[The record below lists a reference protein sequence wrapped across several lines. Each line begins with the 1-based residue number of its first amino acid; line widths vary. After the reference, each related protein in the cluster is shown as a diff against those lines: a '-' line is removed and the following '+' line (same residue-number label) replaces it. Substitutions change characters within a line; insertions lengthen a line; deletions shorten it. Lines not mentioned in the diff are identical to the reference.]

1 VPFTGISWPQPL
13 ARTCPVRSHGDS
25 IRGYA
30 DAPAPT
36 AYLEAHLPA
45 PSHNTTAQ
53 PLPTHDPRLTTNP
66 LTTHDPRL
74 TTHLLDTGYCLASEA
89 NVIRGGRRRRIAC
102 HAPVALLGHP
112 TQGWTLFDAGYAPR
126 IFEATRD
133 WPFSLYRRMT
143 PLRLTPRLAV
153 AAQLGAFDLNVSDI
167 RRVVVSHFHADHIAG
182 LRDFPHAGFITSR
195 AAWDDARQR
204 QGFRALLRGVIPAL
218 IPGDFA
224 ARATLL
230 DDFTG
235 PTLPAL
241 GPTHDLFGDGSAL
254 LIPLP
259 GHARGQLGLLARTKR
274 GDLLLAAD
282 GCWLSRSYRER
293 RPPPAFANL
302 IADDPRALV
311 ATIDKLHD
319 FALAH
324 PEVAI
329 LPTHCTAALGRELGR
344 EAAHQRATQ
353 DAAENATVP
362 ATAATP

>member
-1 VPFTGISWPQPL
+1 MPVP
-13 ARTCPVRSHGDS
+13 RRD
-25 IRGYA
+25 
-30 DAPAPT
+30 
-36 AYLEAHLPA
+36 
-45 PSHNTTAQ
+45 TTAQ
-53 PLPTHDPRLTTNP
+53 PLPTTDYRLTTSP

-74 TTHLLDTGYCLASEA
+74 TAHLLDTGYCLASES
-89 NVIRGGRRRRIAC
+89 NVIRGGRRRQIAC

-112 TQGWTLFDAGYAPR
+112 QHGWTLFDTGYAPR
-126 IFEATRD
+126 ILDATRT

-143 PLRLTPRLAV
+143 PLRLNPRLAV
-153 AAQLGAFDLNVSDI
+153 VAQLGALSLTTGDI

-182 LRDFPHAGFITSR
+182 LRDFPHAELIASH

-204 QGFRALLRGVIPAL
+204 RGFRALLRGVIPAL
-218 IPGDFA
+218 IPDDFA
-224 ARATLL
+224 ARARLI

-235 PTLPAL
+235 PTVPAL

-254 LIPLP
+254 LVLLP
-259 GHARGQLGLLARTKR
+259 SHARGQLGLLARTER

-302 IADDPRALV
+302 IADDPRALA

-319 FALAH
+319 FALAR

-329 LPTHCTAALGRELGR
+329 LPTHCTEALGRELRR
-344 EAAHQRATQ
+344 EAAYHRATQ
-353 DAAENATVP
+353 HATENAT
-362 ATAATP
+362 ATATTAAP